1 MNLERDEVTS
11 NQVYT
16 KVLST
21 DNTCYLIYMY
31 MKTQVTTLG
40 LDNKYEREVNIEL
53 WYLPGDAHGCSTGER
68 LLTTSN
74 HSYTILGESEMENVS
89 I

>member
-1 MNLERDEVTS
+1 MNLEIDKVAS

-16 KVLST
+16 KVSST
-21 DNTCYLIYMY
+21 DDTCYLIYM
-31 MKTQVTTLG
+31 KTRVTTLG
-40 LDNKYEREVNIEL
+40 LGNKYERKVNIEL

-68 LLTTSN
+68 SLTTSKR
-74 HSYTILGESEMENVS
+74 SYTILGESKMENVS

>member
-21 DNTCYLIYMY
+21 DDTCYLIYM
-31 MKTQVTTLG
+31 KTRVTTLG
-40 LDNKYEREVNIEL
+40 LDNKYKRKVNIEL
-53 WYLPGDAHGCSTGER
+53 WYLPGDAHGCSTGEC

-74 HSYTILGESEMENVS
+74 HLYTILGESKMENVS